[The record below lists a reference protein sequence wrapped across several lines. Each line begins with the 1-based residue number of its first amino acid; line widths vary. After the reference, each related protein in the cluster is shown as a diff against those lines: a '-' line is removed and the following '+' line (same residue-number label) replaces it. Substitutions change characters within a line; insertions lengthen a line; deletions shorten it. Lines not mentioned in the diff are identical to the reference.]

1 MHTRTHVSLLAAL
14 LMVPVA
20 GPAHAGPPPAPW
32 IAKEIGTLDTPPS
45 VDVDA
50 RGLWTLHADGG
61 QTFFAADK
69 MLFVCQP
76 LSGDGSILA
85 LILGQEGGSPD
96 WNRAGVMIREN
107 DTEGARNVHLAMTTG
122 HGLAITFRPTARKL
136 TIDEGGDRRY
146 GPRQF
151 PTWLRLQREGDRFTP
166 FASYDGFGWTQ
177 LHAPISLP
185 AFPRDA
191 LAGLSAVTEFQ
202 GPMTVIVDN
211 PTVAPGQVSPI
222 VQSCAG
228 NGAVL
233 LTWPPVTNA
242 VAYIVRRSAPA
253 TPGFAADLLTA
264 TPLRET
270 SFADTNLPNGKAVRY
285 LVSAIFEPDRQR
297 VEGMATA
304 IIATPVATPPN
315 LFGCD
320 LSLEATQ
327 LRGAIAF
334 DPTTGVYQISG
345 AGGDIG
351 DTVDRC
357 FFASQLVKGDFQ
369 ITARILDKPSRT
381 HALAKAGLMVRE
393 ALEGPA
399 RMAALVGTAA
409 NGVALQYR
417 QKTGEAAS
425 PITTAIADKDFQP
438 AFFLRLVRKGAT
450 ITPFL
455 SADGATFTPAGDPR
469 TFDPPLA
476 ESLYVGYAITSHNIG
491 AIATNTFSDLI
502 IGPPPAQ

>member
-1 MHTRTHVSLLAAL
+1 
-14 LMVPVA
+14 
-20 GPAHAGPPPAPW
+20 
-32 IAKEIGTLDTPPS
+32 
-45 VDVDA
+45 
-50 RGLWTLHADGG
+50 
-61 QTFFAADK
+61 
-69 MLFVCQP
+69 
-76 LSGDGSILA
+76 
-85 LILGQEGGSPD
+85 
-96 WNRAGVMIREN
+96 
-107 DTEGARNVHLAMTTG
+107 
-122 HGLAITFRPTARKL
+122 
-136 TIDEGGDRRY
+136 
-146 GPRQF
+146 
-151 PTWLRLQREGDRFTP
+151 
-166 FASYDGFGWTQ
+166 
-177 LHAPISLP
+177 
-185 AFPRDA
+185 
-191 LAGLSAVTEFQ
+191 
-202 GPMTVIVDN
+202 MTVIVDN

-222 VQSCAG
+222 VQTCAG

-264 TPLRET
+264 TPIRET

-285 LVSAIFEPDRQR
+285 LVSAMFEHDRQR

-334 DPTTGVYQISG
+334 DSTTGTYQISG

-399 RMAALVGTAA
+399 RMATLVGTAA
-409 NGVALQYR
+409 SGLALQYR
-417 QKTGEAAS
+417 EQMGAPAS
-425 PITTAIADKDFQP
+425 AITTPIADKDFKP
-438 AFFLRLVRKGAT
+438 AIFLRLVRKGAT

-455 SADGATFTPAGDPR
+455 SADGTTFTPAGEPR
-469 TFDPPLA
+469 VFDPPLA

-491 AIATNTFSDLI
+491 AIATNTFSDLS